1 MRIGWV
7 EKHRLPYGRG
17 SVTSS
22 SFRAASVSY
31 RWFPLR
37 GILAALVFCGA
48 ALADLTETTILQT
61 NMTLNLE
68 TGAVAG
74 SGGDILW
81 QGSAIAPQ
89 GSAKLKNVGKLG
101 ITNFNGLPQSY
112 FTPLAASAKAAPLA
126 ATLLVPGDAFL
137 VVTNKGDI
145 AKALVLADS
154 GGAITLQF
162 VVFGISA
169 PPGVPL
175 ISNVLNNASYVP
187 AGFPNYGIA
196 PSSVFAVFGSG
207 LADPGQPVPQASKA
221 PGLPLTLNGTNI
233 TVVVNGVTTHPALYY
248 TSPAQL
254 AAVLPASTPAG
265 TGILTVTY
273 RGNTSAPMP
282 ILVVPSA
289 LGINTYSNGVGVVT
303 DASTY
308 AVLSYTNSG
317 SPGQTVVLWGTG
329 LGPDSADSDTTYT
342 ASPHSVHTPLQI
354 YIGGVQASI
363 LYQGSSGYPGINQ
376 VDLVIPKS
384 VPTGCWIPVAAVA
397 GGVISNVVTIS
408 IHSGGGVCVDPAS
421 GLTGD
426 QITPPNGKALKAGL
440 VSLVQ
445 TNSPGKG
452 TARVLTNSANA
463 AFEQYTGLYPSRN
476 PVSPGGCILTQ
487 DPTPV
492 PFPNIV
498 GLDTGA
504 ITITGPTEPAVTLKS
519 QGIQGAFYAILP
531 ADAIPSSGGTF
542 TFQGAGGKDVGPF
555 TSTLTL
561 ASPLLTWTNQNDI
574 ATIDRTKDLRITW
587 AGGNPG
593 TYVYVTGTSL
603 SAGLQ
608 HLGGYTCLVSVDAG
622 QFTVPSYI
630 LSGLPAGTGGAALQ
644 NDIHGMLTPSGID
657 IGVAGADISYSVRTT
672 TQ

>member
-1 MRIGWV
+1 MKTRWLACRIGKQV
-7 EKHRLPYGRG
+7 GQ
-17 SVTSS
+17 
-22 SFRAASVSY
+22 A
-31 RWFPLR
+31 FPPANR
-37 GILAALVFCGA
+37 FFLAFLVFCIP
-48 ALADLTETTILQT
+48 ALADLSETTILQT

-74 SGGDILW
+74 SGGDIVW

-89 GSAKLKNVGKLG
+89 GSAKLKNFGNLG

-112 FTPLAASAKAAPLA
+112 FAPFAAGAKAAPLTA
-126 ATLLVPGDAFL
+126 ALLVPGDAFL

-145 AKALVLADS
+145 AKVLVLADS
-154 GGAITLQF
+154 GTITLQF

-169 PPGVPL
+169 PAGVPL
-175 ISNVLNNASYVP
+175 ISQVTNNASYVP
-187 AGFPNYGIA
+187 AGFPNSGIA

-221 PGLPLTLNGTNI
+221 PGLPLTLNGTSI
-233 TVVVNGVTTHPALYY
+233 TAVVNGVTTHPALYY

-282 ILVVPSA
+282 FLVVPSA

-308 AVLSYTNSG
+308 ALLSYTSSG

-329 LGPDSADSDTTYT
+329 LGADSADSDTTYT
-342 ASPHSVHTPLQI
+342 ATPHSVHTPLQI

-376 VDLVIPKS
+376 IDLVIPKA

-426 QITPPNGKALKAGL
+426 QITPPNGKALKSGL

-445 TNSPGKG
+445 TNSPGKD

-498 GLDTGA
+498 GLDTGN
-504 ITITGPTEPAVTLKS
+504 ITITGPCEPAVTLKS

-531 ADAIPSSGGTF
+531 SDAIPSSGGTF

-561 ASPLLTWTNQNDI
+561 TSPLLTWTNQNDV
-574 ATIDRTKDLRITW
+574 ATIDRTKDLLITW
-587 AGGNPG
+587 TGGNPG
-593 TYVYVTGTSL
+593 TYVFVTGTSL
-603 SAGLQ
+603 SPGLQ
-608 HLGGYTCLVSVDAG
+608 HLGGYTCLVPVGAG

-644 NDIHGMLTPSGID
+644 NDIHATLTASGID
-657 IGVAGADISYSVRTT
+657 IGVALADISYSVRTT